1 MLWVAQVAVEALP
14 RMQVY
19 NQNLTIRRLC
29 IVIYS
34 YNKSQQHALFLKS
47 IVLLVKY
54 TYNLSYRFYL
64 CLNSFFQI
72 TLLIQN
78 SEIRHWLNTNSCY
91 VKRYGWLWPSTTVY
105 IQIPVFWDVT
115 LCHGASSCRQ
125 KYRSFATRVSQLKI
139 WHFWVIGIE
148 RNVCRC
154 TFNRYSAITQFAKLA
169 AGEKLC
175 RRCTQKIVA
184 LQNLQTFLVKNH
196 KFWVVTLLSQTNGV
210 TWMRV
215 SEMPKRS

>member
-154 TFNRYSAITQFAKLA
+154 TFNRYSVITQFLQNSPL
-169 AGEKLC
+169 ESSC
-175 RRCTQKIVA
+175 VIVA
-184 LQNLQTFLVKNH
+184 LIENYSTSKPLRASPEKSQILSRDT
-196 KFWVVTLLSQTNGV
+196 VVANEWYVPTHYI
-210 TWMRV
+210 
-215 SEMPKRS
+215 